1 MLQVINRDLYE
12 LYKQKRKKVAKEID
26 QYKLFEKVVSGIFSC
41 LMQMI
46 KDSENG
52 VYIKGLG
59 YFFHNKSDKKV
70 KGKREP
76 FIKRIK
82 KRYVYH
88 ADFYPDDSLEGWYIT
103 YTNNTNYNKKEY
115 SVYFDVVKSMME
127 LDTINNVIKRSP
139 RNIKHLL

>member
-1 MLQVINRDLYE
+1 MLQVINRDSYN
-12 LYKQKRKKVAKEID
+12 LYKQKRRKVAKEID
-26 QYKLFEKVVSGIFSC
+26 QYKLFEKAISGILSC

-46 KDSENG
+46 RESENG

-70 KGKREP
+70 KGKKES
-76 FIKRIK
+76 FLKRIE
-82 KRYVYH
+82 KRYIYQ

-103 YTNNTNYNKKEY
+103 YNNKNYPKKEY
-115 SVYFDVVKSMME
+115 SVYFDIVESMMQ